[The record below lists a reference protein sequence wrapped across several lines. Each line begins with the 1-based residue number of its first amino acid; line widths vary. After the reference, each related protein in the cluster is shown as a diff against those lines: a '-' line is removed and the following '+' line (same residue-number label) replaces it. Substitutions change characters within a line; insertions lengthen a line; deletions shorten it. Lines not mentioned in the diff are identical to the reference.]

1 MDDAMG
7 EKCPICGTQLSP
19 ETEHFEISYGGKTVH
34 LCSKECVTVFNLY
47 PEAYAGEYEPE
58 LNLLEDTRS

>member
-1 MDDAMG
+1 MGEIMD
-7 EKCPICGTQLSP
+7 EKCPICGTQLSL
-19 ETEHFEISYGGKTVH
+19 ETEHFEISYADKTVL

-58 LNLLEDTRS
+58 LNLLEDTHS